1 MKRKDNVQKINH
13 LAVLNPGGPLVQVFI
28 LEAIRQYSDEVLAAG
43 RPDEGGRALINPAA
57 WYDCADSLAREL
69 KNLEA
74 AQ

>member
-28 LEAIRQYSDEVLAAG
+28 LEAIRQYSDQVLAAG

-57 WYDCADSLAREL
+57 WYDCAESLTREL